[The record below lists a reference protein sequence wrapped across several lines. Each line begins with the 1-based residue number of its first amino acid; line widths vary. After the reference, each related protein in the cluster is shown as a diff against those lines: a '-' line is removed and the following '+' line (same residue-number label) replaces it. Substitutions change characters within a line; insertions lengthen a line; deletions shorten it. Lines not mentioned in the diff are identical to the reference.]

1 MRDMIHSGHRERLRQ
16 RFMTFGADSLC
27 EHELIE
33 LVLFYAL
40 PRINTNELAHTLIKE
55 FGTINNILNAP
66 IEELMSVT
74 GIGRSAAEFIRLL
87 GDMCGEYDREM
98 QVYEKLLTTEEVS
111 DYFVRYFKDAA
122 SGLYLI
128 LCLGD
133 ELEVISRI
141 SFNGAKKSFSKCEF
155 RHLVSDI
162 MRNGCERVVLGI
174 KHSGTINLKE
184 DSISAAMLSEKLKPF
199 NIELMQCI
207 AVSSDEWKQVEFKS
221 LLDIHSS

>member
-16 RFMTFGADSLC
+16 RFMSFGADSLC

-66 IEELMSVT
+66 IEELMSVS

-98 QVYEKLLTTEEVS
+98 LVYEKLLTTEDAA
-111 DYFVRYFKDAA
+111 DYFVRYFKEAA

-133 ELEVISRI
+133 ELEVTGRI
-141 SFNGAKKSFSKCEF
+141 SFNGSKKSCSKSEF
-155 RHLVSDI
+155 RHIVSDI
-162 MRNGCERVVLGI
+162 MRNGCERIVLGI
-174 KHSGTINLKE
+174 KHSGTINMKE
-184 DSISAAMLSEKLKPF
+184 DSISAAMMSEKLKPF